1 MKESKFTAAKVATL
15 GMLAAISTVLVLFVH
30 FPIFPTATF
39 LEYDPADIPILI
51 GTFLFGPWSGLL
63 LTFVVCLIQGFTVSF
78 AMGGMSGILMHLW
91 PRRHGA
97 GGRIHLSAWQEP
109 QACHCGPHCRRSD
122 HDGGHDPLQPHHH
135 PQAFTGAPVNAVADM
150 LLPII
155 VPFNL
160 IKAGANCLVTFF
172 VYKPIQQALQA
183 RKKGRARVV
192 HRKRNR

>member
-1 MKESKFTAAKVATL
+1 MKESKFTARKVATL

-78 AMGGMSGILMHLW
+78 AMGGMSGILMHLVATGAMVLVAGSIYQ
-91 PRRHGA
+91 HGKSLKRAIVALIA
-97 GGRIHLSAWQEP
+97 GALTMTVVMIPCNLIITP
-109 QACHCGPHCRRSD
+109 
-122 HDGGHDPLQPHHH
+122 
-135 PQAFTGAPVNAVADM
+135 AFTGAPVNAVADM

-172 VYKPIQQALQA
+172 VYKPISKLYKHE
-183 RKKGRARVV
+183 KKAVTA
-192 HRKRNR
+192 